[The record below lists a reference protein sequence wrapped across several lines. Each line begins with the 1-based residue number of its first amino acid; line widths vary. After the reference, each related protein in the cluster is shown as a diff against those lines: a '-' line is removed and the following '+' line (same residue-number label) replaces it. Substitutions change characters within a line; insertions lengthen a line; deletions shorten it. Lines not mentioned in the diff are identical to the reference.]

1 MSTSEPLPNARF
13 VTCFRELTVEFST
26 IQVTLNARH
35 PYRCLFR
42 GFRKDFWVES
52 WHATAYHAA
61 LAYDAAIRRVLESS
75 SKFPRHGRGGY
86 GWNYASGKG
95 SYKAYVARLSFPT
108 IRERRIRGEDVGP
121 PPPPPGPPGTST
133 SIHARAATPPAR
145 LSCQTPKKE
154 GEQIKNLSPAL
165 SSLDAQISPKQAYL
179 LCRFVSF
186 LSRDSLFWHVVGSPS

>member
-1 MSTSEPLPNARF
+1 M
-13 VTCFRELTVEFST
+13 
-26 IQVTLNARH
+26 
-35 PYRCLFR
+35 
-42 GFRKDFWVES
+42 ES
-52 WHATAYHAA
+52 WLATAYHAA

-154 GEQIKNLSPAL
+154 GEQIKNDPLAPPWT
-165 SSLDAQISPKQAYL
+165 QISPKQA
-179 LCRFVSF
+179 CRFVLRSF
-186 LSRDSLFWHVVGSPS
+186 GFFSQEILLPTIVWHVVGSPS